1 MGRAAADNRSKSDRI
16 AELNAATP
24 RAGSAIGK
32 HCSSSSCSLAM
43 KAFLLGFQRGY
54 SLLRKRIP
62 PLTLPPAGGISFAP
76 VRTRRSLSLKKKISL
91 LTISIFDNILSSRI
105 SNIDKRRLT
114 MAREKFS
121 TLTEQM
127 FYILLC
133 LREECC
139 GMDVMARVNELTG
152 GRVAVGPG
160 TLYNLLE
167 QFLAAGYIVETRAE
181 GRRRSYQLT
190 AEGKTLLQNE
200 VERLQAQVRDYEK
213 LFER

>member
-1 MGRAAADNRSKSDRI
+1 
-16 AELNAATP
+16 
-24 RAGSAIGK
+24 
-32 HCSSSSCSLAM
+32 
-43 KAFLLGFQRGY
+43 
-54 SLLRKRIP
+54 
-62 PLTLPPAGGISFAP
+62 
-76 VRTRRSLSLKKKISL
+76 
-91 LTISIFDNILSSRI
+91 
-105 SNIDKRRLT
+105 

-139 GMDVMARVNELTG
+139 GMDVMARGNDLTG
-152 GRVAVGPG
+152 GRVAGGPG

-190 AEGKTLLQNE
+190 AEGETLLQNE

>member
-1 MGRAAADNRSKSDRI
+1 
-16 AELNAATP
+16 
-24 RAGSAIGK
+24 
-32 HCSSSSCSLAM
+32 
-43 KAFLLGFQRGY
+43 
-54 SLLRKRIP
+54 
-62 PLTLPPAGGISFAP
+62 
-76 VRTRRSLSLKKKISL
+76 
-91 LTISIFDNILSSRI
+91 
-105 SNIDKRRLT
+105 

-190 AEGKTLLQNE
+190 AEGETLLQNE
-200 VERLQAQVRDYEK
+200 VERLQALHLVLQQRFALRCELIAAPPPLRARLDDVPRRQKLLEQVV
-213 LFER
+213 ERPRADGHAPARQLVHARHHVHAAALLAQTQEDVKHLLGQRAEFLPRHRQPPFIDIRYS

>member
-1 MGRAAADNRSKSDRI
+1 
-16 AELNAATP
+16 
-24 RAGSAIGK
+24 
-32 HCSSSSCSLAM
+32 
-43 KAFLLGFQRGY
+43 
-54 SLLRKRIP
+54 
-62 PLTLPPAGGISFAP
+62 
-76 VRTRRSLSLKKKISL
+76 
-91 LTISIFDNILSSRI
+91 
-105 SNIDKRRLT
+105 

-139 GMDVMARVNELTG
+139 GMDVMVRVNELTG

-190 AEGKTLLQNE
+190 AEGETLLQNE

>member
-1 MGRAAADNRSKSDRI
+1 
-16 AELNAATP
+16 
-24 RAGSAIGK
+24 
-32 HCSSSSCSLAM
+32 
-43 KAFLLGFQRGY
+43 
-54 SLLRKRIP
+54 
-62 PLTLPPAGGISFAP
+62 
-76 VRTRRSLSLKKKISL
+76 
-91 LTISIFDNILSSRI
+91 
-105 SNIDKRRLT
+105 

-152 GRVAVGPG
+152 GRVAVSPG

-190 AEGKTLLQNE
+190 AEGETLLQNE

>member
-1 MGRAAADNRSKSDRI
+1 
-16 AELNAATP
+16 
-24 RAGSAIGK
+24 
-32 HCSSSSCSLAM
+32 
-43 KAFLLGFQRGY
+43 
-54 SLLRKRIP
+54 
-62 PLTLPPAGGISFAP
+62 
-76 VRTRRSLSLKKKISL
+76 
-91 LTISIFDNILSSRI
+91 
-105 SNIDKRRLT
+105 

-139 GMDVMARVNELTG
+139 GMDVRARVNELTG

-200 VERLQAQVRDYEK
+200 VERLQAQLRHYEK
-213 LFER
+213 LFERSRPLRAARNERKRGFSDAQHQTGAESLFFLRHRGPCAPL

>member
-1 MGRAAADNRSKSDRI
+1 
-16 AELNAATP
+16 
-24 RAGSAIGK
+24 
-32 HCSSSSCSLAM
+32 
-43 KAFLLGFQRGY
+43 
-54 SLLRKRIP
+54 
-62 PLTLPPAGGISFAP
+62 
-76 VRTRRSLSLKKKISL
+76 
-91 LTISIFDNILSSRI
+91 
-105 SNIDKRRLT
+105 

-139 GMDVMARVNELTG
+139 GMDVMA
-152 GRVAVGPG
+152 RVAVGPG

>member
-1 MGRAAADNRSKSDRI
+1 
-16 AELNAATP
+16 
-24 RAGSAIGK
+24 
-32 HCSSSSCSLAM
+32 
-43 KAFLLGFQRGY
+43 
-54 SLLRKRIP
+54 
-62 PLTLPPAGGISFAP
+62 
-76 VRTRRSLSLKKKISL
+76 
-91 LTISIFDNILSSRI
+91 
-105 SNIDKRRLT
+105 

-167 QFLAAGYIVETRAE
+167 QFLAAGYIGETRAE